1 MNDLPHL
8 GRACVRFDVACLST
22 DPGKPVRLTL
32 TGFGAFIVH
41 QFLWGRSPW
50 AIGVSYPLGQDGNPR
65 HDMAA
70 DVNG

>member
-1 MNDLPHL
+1 M
-8 GRACVRFDVACLST
+8 
-22 DPGKPVRLTL
+22 RLTL